1 MLHPTSFNPEIDTR
15 LHRYYSN
22 RIKKA
27 FDPEYM
33 EEEEP
38 QTEAQKLMARLDN
51 PSNQQA

>member
-1 MLHPTSFNPEIDTR
+1 MIKRMR
-15 LHRYYSN
+15 LLLPMQVWFSKE
-22 RIKKA
+22 IKKA